1 MADARLG
8 LGLLC
13 VGLAA
18 AANVL
23 GGATVALRREW
34 DDRVLRYCVALSAGF
49 MLAAVLL
56 KMLPESTRLTASA
69 PVLVLAGY
77 LLIHLFE
84 HTVAPHFHFG
94 EEIHPEQMSARVG
107 RRRGRDANRRT
118 VGLRDRR
125 ARRPRASPFGGR
137 DPLRRRLGSGS
148 RGKQGE
154 RPRDRADGGR
164 RSSPLLGDR
173 ACAPGGGNLTGW

>member
-23 GGATVALRREW
+23 GGATVAIRRKW
-34 DDRVLRYCVALSAGF
+34 DDRVLRYCVALGAGF

-56 KMLPESTRLTASA
+56 KMLPESSRLTPAA
-69 PVLVLAGY
+69 PLLVLAGY

-84 HTVAPHFHFG
+84 HTVASHFHFG
-94 EEIHPEQMSARVG
+94 EEIHPERMSAAVSVSAG
-107 RRRGRDANRRT
+107 VLLYYLTALALEAA
-118 VGLRDRR
+118 GL
-125 ARRPRASPFGGR
+125 
-137 DPLRRRLGSGS
+137 
-148 RGKQGE
+148 
-154 RPRDRADGGR
+154 
-164 RSSPLLGDR
+164 
-173 ACAPGGGNLTGW
+173 